1 MVANYFTLVR
11 KFVQQILSIG
21 KGVEDTEMDA
31 WDRTYLKMGDVP
43 SLEADWLQH
52 LANIIRGISGYLRQM
67 QQWLNH
73 LDRICNNLRLARDQR
88 AKVLFQ
94 KTSLL
99 PFIEEQDF
107 TIDYLRWV
115 VSDAMTDL
123 SALVDQSEE
132 LTPSINLLLESIEAL
147 QCEHLKNVTMIFE
160 GFSVN
165 YRSDVYRSFNQT
177 LVLAYKSQDIRHIKR
192 LLSMYFDLFSIIRVT
207 KPLLLGSDSTPMEFD
222 AIELQKQVD
231 LFDMVTKSESK
242 IGELMALRPKI
253 YYLFIKH
260 EVFILSS
267 LLPKGTD
274 FANWLREFHT
284 QPKREALTLFPTK
297 YDSGLL
303 RLGIQQSI
311 EQLNEMLEHTTLARS
326 ILDDKSLTLIL
337 GYLRSSLLDQFCNAE
352 VQRMKLFFEYSEP
365 LMKKL
370 EEIQTILNPDS

>member
-1 MVANYFTLVR
+1 MVAEYFTSVQ

-21 KGVEDTEMDA
+21 RDLEDTEMDA
-31 WDRTYLKMGDVP
+31 WDRIYLKMGDVP

-52 LANIIRGISGYLRQM
+52 LANIIRGISGYLKQI

-73 LDRICNNLRLARDQR
+73 LGRICTNVRLERHQR
-88 AKVLFQ
+88 AQVLYR
-94 KTSLL
+94 KASLL

-107 TIDYLRWV
+107 TLDYLHWV
-115 VSDAMTDL
+115 VSDAMTEL

-132 LTPSINLLLESIEAL
+132 LTPSINLLLESIEIL
-147 QCEHLKNVTMIFE
+147 QCEHLKNITMIFE

-165 YRSDVYRSFNQT
+165 YRFDVYRSFNQT
-177 LVLAYKSQDIRHIKR
+177 LVLAYKSQDIGHIKR

-207 KPLLLGSDSTPMEFD
+207 KPLLLGSDSEPTEFD

-231 LFDMVTKSESK
+231 LFDIVTKSESK

-253 YYLFIKH
+253 YYNFIKH

-274 FANWLREFHT
+274 FANWLRELHT
-284 QPKREALTLFPTK
+284 QPKRDALTLFPTK

-303 RLGIQQSI
+303 RLGIQQGI
-311 EQLNEMLEHTTLARS
+311 EQLHEILEHTTLIRS
-326 ILDDKSLTLIL
+326 ILDDESLKLLL
-337 GYLRSSLLDQFCNAE
+337 GYLRSSPLDQFYNAE
-352 VQRMKLFFEYSEP
+352 VERMKLFFEYLEP
-365 LMKKL
+365 LIKQL
-370 EEIQTILNPDS
+370 EEIQTILNT